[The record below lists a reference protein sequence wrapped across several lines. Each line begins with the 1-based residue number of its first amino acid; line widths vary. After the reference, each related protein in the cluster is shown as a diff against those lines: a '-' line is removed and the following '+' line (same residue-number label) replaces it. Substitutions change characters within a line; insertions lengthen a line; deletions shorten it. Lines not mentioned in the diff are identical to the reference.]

1 MVDGN
6 LRVKSGANIDF
17 EKLTYNS
24 FDENGNSIKVLSIK
38 VTVIDS
44 GGYTAIGNFQVR
56 IEDTND
62 VPTDIILS
70 GQTFSVDFS
79 GGEIVGKLIVEDQDL
94 DETFTYSVDNENF
107 EIVDGYLRIKSNAV
121 LPSALGAQIE
131 VNVSVTDS
139 AGNTFTKAFQLNNS
153 DLAIDN
159 SSFSENVENAVVAT
173 ISIGSESLSNWTISL
188 EGGDAQYFE
197 INGDGQIQ
205 FKGSADFEAKVNYE
219 VIIVVTN
226 NEGVTYKSYQS
237 LQVLD
242 SNDVPDI

>member
-24 FDENGNSIKVLSIK
+24 FDEYGISIKVLSIK

-70 GQTFSVDFS
+70 GQTFSIDFS
-79 GGEIVGKLIVEDQDL
+79 GGEIVGKIKVEDQDL

-139 AGNTFTKAFQLNNS
+139 AGNTFTKAFQLNNG

-173 ISIGSESLSNWTISL
+173 ISIGSESLSNWTIS
-188 EGGDAQYFE
+188 
-197 INGDGQIQ
+197 
-205 FKGSADFEAKVNYE
+205 
-219 VIIVVTN
+219 
-226 NEGVTYKSYQS
+226 
-237 LQVLD
+237 
-242 SNDVPDI
+242 